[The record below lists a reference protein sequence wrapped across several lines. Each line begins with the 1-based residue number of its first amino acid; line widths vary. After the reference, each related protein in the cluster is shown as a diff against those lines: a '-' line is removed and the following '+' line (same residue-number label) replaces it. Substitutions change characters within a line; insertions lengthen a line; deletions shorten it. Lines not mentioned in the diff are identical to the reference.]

1 MNKDKYASITG
12 KELSEN
18 KDWDLIFTA
27 IENQAKSIL
36 NLNELP
42 NQPEI
47 WLFIADLFDLYLESS
62 EEAVASKSVEGF
74 SISYKNDY
82 QGYNSFLRK
91 WAWLV
96 NKHNKTGALSL
107 NQIRTG
113 KSWGDHYGNF

>member
-12 KELSEN
+12 KELTEK
-18 KDWDLIFTA
+18 KDWDLIFMA

-47 WLFIADLFDLYLESS
+47 WLFIADLFDLYLESG
-62 EEAVASKSVEGF
+62 EEAIASKSVEGF

-82 QGYNSFLRK
+82 QGYNSFF
-91 WAWLV
+91 A
-96 NKHNKTGALSL
+96 
-107 NQIRTG
+107 
-113 KSWGDHYGNF
+113 